1 VHDRQ
6 RLLHARCAPH
16 GWAWRN
22 ADDSDSDAL
31 ADAERDDA
39 APLTSSPRCCYS
51 VAFACD
57 GGAAYASDAEAVLA
71 AGGAELQVSL
81 SQLLEQNHS
90 GSAEEHAAPLPAT
103 VTPDE
108 VAAGPLGG
116 TAALVTLRLP
126 PPGADA
132 DDADADASSAFA
144 LPLVV
149 ASSADVAGGGVEG
162 YEARLARVW
171 RACAHLDCEAPRA
184 ADEDGTRGCVAA
196 A

>member
-1 VHDRQ
+1 
-6 RLLHARCAPH
+6 
-16 GWAWRN
+16 
-22 ADDSDSDAL
+22 
-31 ADAERDDA
+31 
-39 APLTSSPRCCYS
+39 

-57 GGAAYASDAEAVLA
+57 GGAAYASDAEAVLL

-81 SQLLEQNHS
+81 SQLLEQNLP
-90 GSAEEHAAPLPAT
+90 GSAAAEHAAPLPAT
-103 VTPDE
+103 VTPVE
-108 VAAGPLGG
+108 VAAGPLGS

-132 DDADADASSAFA
+132 DDADASSGFA

-149 ASSADVAGGGVEG
+149 ASSDDVPGGGAEG

-171 RACAHLDCEAPRA
+171 RACGHLDCEAPRA

-196 A
+196 AA